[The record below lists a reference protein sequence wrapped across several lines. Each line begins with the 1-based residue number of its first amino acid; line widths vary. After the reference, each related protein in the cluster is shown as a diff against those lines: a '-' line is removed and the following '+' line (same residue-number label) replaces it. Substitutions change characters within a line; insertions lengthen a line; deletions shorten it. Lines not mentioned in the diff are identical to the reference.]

1 MIQKTSISF
10 IIPYY
15 EVDGALL
22 NRCLESLI
30 QLDTLGLDWEAHVI
44 DDGTP
49 NSIAGEVVR
58 QKNCNRIIYHRQEHT
73 GLGEARNKG
82 ITVAQKEYIH
92 FLDADDYLYYDAC
105 MRLFGILESERPEL
119 LTFNYHK
126 VYNETLIQEKKEKG
140 NILWRGSGV
149 NYMKEHNLHGSA
161 CCYFIRKTSLSDIRF
176 SNIAYHEDEEFT
188 PLLFLRLN
196 DIIITDIEAYAYYQ
210 RSGSLIHEQK
220 IDLLNRRY
228 TCLLTVIQRL
238 KIASDNMNATQAQV
252 LRKRVDMLCMDMIYT
267 LLLNSPDVAFLKNM
281 INKMQDNG
289 FYPLPAKRHTLI
301 YSLFSLATSCHPLIT
316 MLYYL
321 FGWKR
326 R

>member
-92 FLDADDYLYYDAC
+92 
-105 MRLFGILESERPEL
+105 
-119 LTFNYHK
+119 
-126 VYNETLIQEKKEKG
+126 
-140 NILWRGSGV
+140 
-149 NYMKEHNLHGSA
+149 
-161 CCYFIRKTSLSDIRF
+161 
-176 SNIAYHEDEEFT
+176 
-188 PLLFLRLN
+188 
-196 DIIITDIEAYAYYQ
+196 
-210 RSGSLIHEQK
+210 
-220 IDLLNRRY
+220 
-228 TCLLTVIQRL
+228 
-238 KIASDNMNATQAQV
+238 
-252 LRKRVDMLCMDMIYT
+252 
-267 LLLNSPDVAFLKNM
+267 
-281 INKMQDNG
+281 
-289 FYPLPAKRHTLI
+289 
-301 YSLFSLATSCHPLIT
+301 
-316 MLYYL
+316 
-321 FGWKR
+321 
-326 R
+326 